1 MTTQDLPIST
11 PGVLVLPF
19 VFAGASAATAA
30 ARARFDLPFAAKL
43 LGVQASARS
52 ATGTDPTLDIDV
64 QADGESVLD
73 AEIAVTAAAVT
84 HGVIATDRL
93 ADEAELTIDFTIG
106 GSSSPTFNDVQVV
119 LTLVRI

>member
-1 MTTQDLPIST
+1 MTTKNLPIST

-19 VFAGASAATAA
+19 NFPGANAATAV
-30 ARARFDLPFAAKL
+30 ARARFDLPFPAKL
-43 LGVQASARS
+43 LDVQVSARS
-52 ATGTDPTLDIDV
+52 STGTDPTLDIDV
-64 QADGESVLD
+64 QAGGESVLD
-73 AEIAVTAAAVT
+73 AEIAVTAATVT

-106 GSSSPTFNDVQVV
+106 GTSSPTFNDVQVV